1 MASRTGTAAGK
12 RAGPSR
18 PPFRAGFLQFAP
30 RFGEVAG
37 NCRRVLAALEG
48 VEADLIVLPELA
60 FTGYHFANR
69 RELMGLAEDP
79 ASSPTVA
86 ALTDWCRRHRSHL
99 VTGFAERAGR
109 AVHNAA
115 LLIGPRGVMHVY
127 RKLHLFNEEKR
138 HFDAGDTPLCVQ
150 SVRGVR
156 LGLMVCFDWAFPE
169 VVRELALQGADIICQ
184 PANLVLPG
192 FCQQAMLTR
201 CIENRVFAITAN
213 RHGRDVRPHGELG
226 FTGLSQVVAPGGVLL
241 AKAPRSTTRLAV
253 VEIDPRLARNKRIT
267 ARNDL
272 FRDRRPEFY
281 PHLAHPAARGRR
293 G

>member
-1 MASRTGTAAGK
+1 MATRKSPTPRNTRSPA
-12 RAGPSR
+12 RA
-18 PPFRAGFLQFAP
+18 PFRAGFLQFAP
-30 RFGEVAG
+30 RFGEMAG

-48 VEADLIVLPELA
+48 VQADLVVLPELA

-69 RELMGLAEDP
+69 RELMGLAEEP
-79 ASSPTVA
+79 ATSPIVA
-86 ALTDWCRRHRSHL
+86 ALIDWCRRHRSHI

-109 AVHNAA
+109 AVYNSA
-115 LLIGPRGVMHVY
+115 LLIGPRGLLHTY

-138 HFDAGDTPLCVQ
+138 YFDPGDTPLSVQ
-150 SVRGVR
+150 TVRGVR
-156 LGLMVCFDWAFPE
+156 IGLIVCFDWAFPE
-169 VVRELALQGADIICQ
+169 VVRELALQGADVICQ

-213 RHGRDVRPHGELG
+213 RHGRDLRPHGELA

-241 AKAPRSTTRLAV
+241 AKATRASTRLAV
-253 VEIDPRLARNKRIT
+253 VEIDPRLARNKAIT
-267 ARNDL
+267 PRNDL

-281 PHLAHPAARGRR
+281 PHLASTLTRG
-293 G
+293 GGG